1 MLLYS
6 WLQKELVKQHQQQ
19 QHEQQA
25 SSSSST
31 SSQQQQHEQLK
42 TIALDLRMYVLYNK
56 TIQILNVVAPGP

>member
-56 TIQILNVVAPGP
+56 TIQIFNVVEPGP

>member
-56 TIQILNVVAPGP
+56 SIQILNVVAPGP

>member
-42 TIALDLRMYVLYNK
+42 TIALDLKMYVLYNK
-56 TIQILNVVAPGP
+56 NIQILNVVAPGP

>member
-42 TIALDLRMYVLYNK
+42 TIALDLRMYVLYTK
-56 TIQILNVVAPGP
+56 TILILNVVAPGP

>member
-56 TIQILNVVAPGP
+56 IIQILNVVAPGP

>member
-42 TIALDLRMYVLYNK
+42 TIALDLKMYVLYNK
-56 TIQILNVVAPGP
+56 SIQILNVVAPGP